1 MFVGS
6 FGATSPDL
14 VSWTHYTG
22 LEPGR
27 LGLVIEGG
35 GKKRIFAIGSYV
47 RQRLVYPFHAWL
59 MKILKKIPM
68 DGTFDQEKPL
78 LRLVGS
84 LTCFSYDLKSATD
97 RWPLPVMGEVV
108 EAVWGY
114 GFGSALL
121 RVLAGNVFIENFSSG
136 RQKLCTFAIGQPLGM
151 YSSWPLFALS
161 HHVVVWYWAE
171 RVYPGRVFREYC
183 LLGDDIVICDE
194 KVAKVYTSVL
204 ECLQVKISY
213 QKSVISRT
221 GAAEFA
227 KRFRVKGLSV
237 DLSPISV
244 KSLLYWFH
252 PIGLMGLVDKYSIP
266 FNVACR
272 LSGAGYKTLSRIR
285 WKLPSRL
292 ARLKL
297 MYSLRVLP
305 LDLWVGD
312 GMPISPYHYGVLVQ
326 FLRSRSYIDLT
337 PIPVEAFP
345 SEEEYDLCEYTMI
358 RAWVKSWLRHLQW
371 YCLVALSSEVRIG
384 DFFDAPIIERKWWA
398 SETDQEL
405 VRFGLIWKA
414 RERCCRM
421 R

>member
-27 LGLVIEGG
+27 LGMVIEGG

-161 HHVVVWYWAE
+161 HHVVVWYCAE

-272 LSGAGYKTLSRIR
+272 LSGAGYKTL
-285 WKLPSRL
+285 
-292 ARLKL
+292 
-297 MYSLRVLP
+297 
-305 LDLWVGD
+305 
-312 GMPISPYHYGVLVQ
+312 
-326 FLRSRSYIDLT
+326 T